1 MHIVKLLTNKNL
13 NKSLIGRILM
23 TYTDRC
29 ISDLFCVPQQLP
41 KVCTQICTA
50 HKHSE
55 IWEFHSNKNKIF
67 KIRTLVYM
75 SIQQHLE
82 VKCLTERT
90 VLGY

>member
-1 MHIVKLLTNKNL
+1 MHTVKLLTNKNL
-13 NKSLIGRILM
+13 NKSLIARILM

-29 ISDLFCVPQQLP
+29 ISNLFGAPQLLP

-50 HKHSE
+50 YKHSE
-55 IWEFHSNKNKIF
+55 IWEFHSNKNKNL
-67 KIRTLVYM
+67 KIKSLVYM

-90 VLGY
+90 MFAY